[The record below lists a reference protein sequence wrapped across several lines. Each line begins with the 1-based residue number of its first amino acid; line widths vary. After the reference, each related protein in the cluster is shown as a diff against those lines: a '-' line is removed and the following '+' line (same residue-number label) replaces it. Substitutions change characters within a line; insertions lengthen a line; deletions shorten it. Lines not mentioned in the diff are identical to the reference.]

1 MKDFIDFLLK
11 NMGFIVVVGGI
22 LISLLAKRTRE
33 MQRRQGESG
42 EGGKKVNPMM
52 PPFGGGPGP
61 SRDGRQLA
69 AGDKERESR
78 TAREREQPRITVGQ
92 AAPSPAVDDRLH
104 PAEPLKPSAA
114 AAHEPETGH
123 GSGERA
129 ELELRR
135 EDAVRGMIWAELIG
149 PPRSKKPYRPR
160 NR

>member
-11 NMGFIVVVGGI
+11 NMGLIVVVGGI

-33 MQRRQGESG
+33 LQRRQGESG
-42 EGGKKVNPMM
+42 EGGKKANPMM
-52 PPFGGGPGP
+52 PPFGGPGP

-69 AGDKERESR
+69 AGGKERDRR
-78 TAREREQPRITVGQ
+78 TASEREQPRITVGQ

-104 PAEPLKPSAA
+104 SAEPPGPSAA
-114 AAHEPETGH
+114 AEHETETGH

-129 ELELRR
+129 KLELRR
-135 EDAVRGMIWAELIG
+135 DDAVRGMIWAELIG